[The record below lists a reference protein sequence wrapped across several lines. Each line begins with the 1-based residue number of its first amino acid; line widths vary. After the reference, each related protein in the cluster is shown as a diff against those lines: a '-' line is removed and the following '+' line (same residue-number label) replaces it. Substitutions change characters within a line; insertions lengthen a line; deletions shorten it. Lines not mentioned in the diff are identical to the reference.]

1 MARTGRPKGSTLE
14 DQINNCKARIEKLNE
29 RLREEKKRLVDLQAR
44 KKSKDQQAVLNAFE
58 ASGKSIDEIY
68 EMLNK

>member
-1 MARTGRPKGSTLE
+1 MARTGRPKNSTLE